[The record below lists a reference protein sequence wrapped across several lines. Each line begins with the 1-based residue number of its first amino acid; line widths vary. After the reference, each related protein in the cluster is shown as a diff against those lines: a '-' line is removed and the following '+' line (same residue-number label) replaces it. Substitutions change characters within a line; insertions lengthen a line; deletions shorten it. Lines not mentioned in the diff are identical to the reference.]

1 MMVFSNRVTNI
12 ANLGLII
19 GKEVHICTYNKCII
33 NNINNA
39 INKSVAA
46 IG

>member
-1 MMVFSNRVTNI
+1 MMVFADWVTNI
-12 ANLGLII
+12 ANLDLII
-19 GKEVHICTYNKCII
+19 GKEVHICIYNICII

-39 INKSVAA
+39 LNKGVAA